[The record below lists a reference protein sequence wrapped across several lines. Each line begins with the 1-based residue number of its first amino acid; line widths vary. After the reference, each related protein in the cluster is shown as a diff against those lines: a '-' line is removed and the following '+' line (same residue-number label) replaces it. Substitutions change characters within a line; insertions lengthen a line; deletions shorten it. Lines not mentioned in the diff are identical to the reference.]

1 LNLATDST
9 TEAIGLNR
17 IIELHDGFLAAAVFV
32 VVFAVIATEKLHKTV
47 IALAG
52 AAVILISGIVS
63 QKFAFEH
70 VDWNVI
76 FLLFGMMII
85 AGGMRRSGVFQWLA
99 IRSAQFTKGNPAGLV
114 VVLLSLTAVASALLD
129 NVTTVVLIGPL
140 TIFLASRLNI
150 SPVPLLIG
158 EILASN
164 TGGMATLIGDPPN
177 LIVGSAAGLSFMDFL
192 WHMAPISVVTTVLVI
207 AYTWV
212 VFRKRLIVASQ
223 DREAI
228 MSMDARAAIVD
239 EVLARKSVIVLTI
252 TILGFILHGLLH
264 LEPASIALAGA
275 SALLV
280 WAKVDPHHAMEDV
293 EWAGLMF
300 FVGLFVIVSGLLEG
314 GVIGAIAEA
323 LANATDNDPLLTSIS
338 IIMAGG
344 IVSGI
349 VDNIPMATAMVPVVR
364 ELGSTMEIEPLWWS
378 LALGADLGGNL
389 TIIGASAN
397 VILATLAEREGHKIE
412 FMRFFKHGAIVTIV
426 TLIIASFYV
435 WVRYF

>member
-1 LNLATDST
+1 MNLATDST